1 MIDAL
6 LAPFYKWIL
15 IVLLLV
21 FFGYVAY
28 CNSLAKDLRLAKQEC
43 NTKIENA
50 IKPYKEA
57 IAATEAKANLVSAQY
72 EKTKGLEQERTEVIN
87 NKIET
92 IKERTIY
99 RNVCLDSD
107 GVSAL
112 NEAGTLEYP
121 P

>member
-6 LAPFYKWIL
+6 LAPFYKWI
-15 IVLLLV
+15 VMALLLV
-21 FFGYVAY
+21 LLGYVAY
-28 CNSLAKDLRLAKQEC
+28 CNSLAKDLRLADQEC
-43 NTKIENA
+43 QTKIETA
-50 IKPYKEA
+50 IKPYQAA
-57 IAATEAKANLVSAQY
+57 ISVAEAKANSASKKY
-72 EKTKGLEQERTEVIN
+72 EEIKGLERERTEVIN

-99 RNVCLDSD
+99 SNVCLDAD

-112 NEAGTLEYP
+112 NEAGILEYP

>member
-1 MIDAL
+1 MIDAI
-6 LAPFYKWIL
+6 LAPFYKWIV
-15 IVLLLV
+15 IALLLILLA
-21 FFGYVAY
+21 YVAY
-28 CNSLAKDLRLAKQEC
+28 CNSLAKDLRLAGQEC
-43 NTKIENA
+43 QTKIEKT
-50 IKPYKEA
+50 IEPYKKA
-57 IAATEAKANLVSAQY
+57 VAAAEAKADLVSAQY
-72 EKTKGLEQERTEVIN
+72 EEIKGLERERTEVIN